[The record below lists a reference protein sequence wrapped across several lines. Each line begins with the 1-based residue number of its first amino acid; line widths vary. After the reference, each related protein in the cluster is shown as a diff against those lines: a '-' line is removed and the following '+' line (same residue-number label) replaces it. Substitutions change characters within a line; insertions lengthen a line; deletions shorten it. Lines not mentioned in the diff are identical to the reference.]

1 MVIGRPCRAVFSG
14 IGAWTPFCFQQSP
27 LTESHAGLCVLC
39 SGIGRSWRSVL
50 AAAPLGHL
58 LPVLDQARPG
68 FAACLDG
75 WLSPELPCGAHMSK
89 TQGQGLT
96 RVN

>member
-1 MVIGRPCRAVFSG
+1 MDPLLFSAEPANRVKRRALRF
-14 IGAWTPFCFQQSP
+14 
-27 LTESHAGLCVLC
+27 VLWNRTKL
-39 SGIGRSWRSVL
+39 GSVL
-50 AAAPLGHL
+50 AAAPLGRL